1 MSRFRPQL
9 EEIEGRLTPAINAAS
24 VSMAD
29 FVVNYDAGLIRF
41 AEENW
46 LLLIGPSTQAQSQQ
60 GLNAIVAMNTWAV
73 GVLNE
78 FSADLIAIVQ
88 ADPATVPVVGPAFA
102 QAQTDVALA
111 NQTTGMAQAFSNY
124 ITANPALTPARLA
137 AAAAA
142 ARAGNTSTGTT
153 TTGGGPGGTL
163 NGTPTGT
170 TTGGGV
176 NLGTGT
182 GTGGTTTG
190 GVGTGT
196 GTGTGTTGG
205 TTGTTTGSATGV
217 GTTGVTGGTPG
228 STLTATPG
236 ANGTPIGTTT
246 PA

>member
-153 TTGGGPGGTL
+153 TTG
-163 NGTPTGT
+163 
-170 TTGGGV
+170 
-176 NLGTGT
+176 
-182 GTGGTTTG
+182 
-190 GVGTGT
+190 
-196 GTGTGTTGG
+196 
-205 TTGTTTGSATGV
+205 SATGV